1 MYIAGRLRTA
11 SIPPRT
17 LIEVA
22 SYLCPPGLFA
32 AGVSLSPMSRTSPQ
46 MLFGRLP
53 RIRFTASGKA
63 CRAEVLDACLA
74 HWPHFSKLLPSW
86 DSKGFSALHPVRT
99 MRMWRSLRFPRCG
112 GCAAHHSLRLL
123 WRGQRKRREFRPYK
137 VPIRRNLEPI
147 KFYSRVVGFTSEI
160 GLPVGVYRTYFQ

>member
-53 RIRFTASGKA
+53 KIRLTASGKA
-63 CRAEVLDACLA
+63 CRAESARRLPCPLA
-74 HWPHFSKLLPSW
+74 PFLETLAEL
-86 DSKGFSALHPVRT
+86 GLEGFFSAPSRPHHADVAEPSFPPLRGLCGA
-99 MRMWRSLRFPRCG
+99 SLASLALAR
-112 GCAAHHSLRLL
+112 AA
-123 WRGQRKRREFRPYK
+123 
-137 VPIRRNLEPI
+137 
-147 KFYSRVVGFTSEI
+147 
-160 GLPVGVYRTYFQ
+160 